1 MPGRILSTL
10 PGSCCLLLSAFT
22 LAQSQPVSPDAD
34 QEILVTAHR
43 LPELQS
49 ETLAATSVIT
59 RQEIA
64 ASQPRDLFEL
74 LGTRAGIQTTRT
86 GSHGAQT
93 SLFLRGSESDHTLI
107 LLDGV
112 RINTASDGFAR
123 LEHLPPSQIERIE
136 IVRGP
141 HSSLYGSNAIGGV
154 IQIFTRRPDSAQES
168 GITGDLDAG
177 VGTER
182 TREVRAGL
190 DLRSSATRAGLNVSH
205 QQTDGIRPR
214 NAPAPSAGRS
224 AYDNTAATLSVAHQL
239 DSGGELD
246 LAWTGGDALLA
257 FDGGETETTHHTV
270 QAGADLPLTE
280 RWQSRLQLS
289 RFRDD
294 NLTRGDFPARSRT
307 DRRSLTWQ
315 NHFEVAGNGNLVL
328 GLDHDEDELLYESSG
343 AVQTDTERSNTGLFV
358 VHGASVGAVDT
369 TLSVRHDD
377 NEQFGGKTTGRLAAG
392 VTVGEATRLRAAWG
406 TAFKA
411 PNLVDLYVDFP
422 DFFFFANPEL
432 EPETAENI
440 ELGMDSRWLATDW
453 SVSVFRND
461 IENLITTNASFDSLT
476 NIGEA
481 RIRGIEVSAS
491 TQLLGWTASADLT
504 LLDHEDRS
512 TGEPLARRPEELF
525 SLALDRQL
533 SRWHLHLD
541 WQVRGSQRDVDP
553 VTFGPSEV
561 AGNGVVNTTVS
572 YRVAEQLDLRL
583 KVGNV
588 FDREYEVVDGYNM
601 HGRTAML
608 STRLTF

>member
-1 MPGRILSTL
+1 MPGKTLSTL
-10 PGSCCLLLSAFT
+10 SGSCCLLLSALT
-22 LAQSQPVSPDAD
+22 SAQSQPGDPGAD

-59 RQEIA
+59 REDIA

-86 GSHGAQT
+86 GSLGAQT

-141 HSSLYGSNAIGGV
+141 HSSLYGSNAMGGV
-154 IQIFTRRPDSAQES
+154 IQIFTRQPPGDEEASV
-168 GITGDLDAG
+168 TGSVDAG
-177 VGTER
+177 IGTENS
-182 TREVRAGL
+182 REAHAGL
-190 DLRSSATRAGLNVSH
+190 GLQNGTTRAGIRVGH

-214 NAPAPSAGRS
+214 NAPVPSTERS
-224 AYDNTAATLSVAHQL
+224 AYDNTTATVDIAHQL
-239 DSGGELD
+239 ASGGELD
-246 LAWTGGDALLA
+246 ASWTGGDAVLT
-257 FDGGETETTHHTV
+257 FDGGETASTYNTV

-280 RWQSRLQLS
+280 RWRSRVQLG

-294 NLTRGDFPARSRT
+294 HQTRGNFPARSRT
-307 DRRSLTWQ
+307 DRLSATWQ
-315 NHFEVAGNGNLVL
+315 NQLDMAGNGTLVL
-328 GLDHDEDELLYESSG
+328 GVDHEDDELLYQSSG
-343 AVQTDTERSNTGLFV
+343 ARQTNTERSNTGLFA
-358 VHGASVGAVDT
+358 VHTGSAGAVDT

-377 NEQFGGKTTGRLAAG
+377 NEQFGGETTGRLALG
-392 VTVGEATRLRAAWG
+392 STLGDNTRLRAAWG

-422 DFFFFANPEL
+422 DFFFFANPDL

-440 ELGMDSRWLATDW
+440 ELGVDSRWLATDW

-461 IENLITTNASFDSLT
+461 IENLITTNASFNSLT
-476 NIGEA
+476 NIGET
-481 RIRGIEVSAS
+481 RIRGLELSAN
-491 TQLLGWTASADLT
+491 TRLLGWTVSADLT
-504 LLDHEDRS
+504 LLDHENRS

-525 SLALDRQL
+525 SLAVDRQL
-533 SRWHLHLD
+533 ARWHVHVD
-541 WQVRGSQRDVDP
+541 WQVRGSQRDLDP
-553 VTFGPSEV
+553 VTYGPSEV
-561 AGNGVVNTTVS
+561 AGNGIVNTALS
-572 YRVAEQLDLRL
+572 YRLTGQLDLRL

-601 HGRTAML
+601 YGRTAVL
-608 STRLTF
+608 SSRLTF

>member
-1 MPGRILSTL
+1 MSRTILSTL
-10 PGSCCLLLSAFT
+10 IGSCCLLSVTTFAHG
-22 LAQSQPVSPDAD
+22 QSEAD
-34 QEILVTAHR
+34 QEILVTASR

-59 RQEIA
+59 REDIA

-123 LEHLPPSQIERIE
+123 LEHLPPEQIERIE

-154 IQIFTRRPDSAQES
+154 IQIFTRRPQDSTETS
-168 GITGDLDAG
+168 VTGDFDAG
-177 VGTER
+177 IGTEHS
-182 TREVRAGL
+182 REAHAGL
-190 DLRSSATRAGLNVSH
+190 DIGSGATRASIDVSH

-214 NAPAPSAGRS
+214 NAPAPSEERS
-224 AYDNTAATLSVAHQL
+224 AYDNTSATLHLAHRL
-239 DSGGELD
+239 PSGGELD
-246 LAWTGGDALLA
+246 VAWSGGDALLE
-257 FDGGETETTHHTV
+257 FDGGETDSTRSMI
-270 QAGADLPLTE
+270 QAGADLPLTDG
-280 RWQSRLQLS
+280 WQSHLQIS

-294 NLTRGDFPARSRT
+294 NLTRSFARSRSRT
-307 DRRSLTWQ
+307 DRLSATWQ
-315 NHFEVAGNGNLVL
+315 NRFTVRDSDQLVV
-328 GLDHDEDELLYESSG
+328 GLDHDDDELLYESSG
-343 AVQTDTERSNTGLFV
+343 ARQTDTERSNTGLF
-358 VHGASVGAVDT
+358 AVYNGTMGRMDT
-369 TLSVRHDD
+369 TLSMRHDD
-377 NEQFGGKTTGRLAAG
+377 NEQFGGETTGRVALG
-392 VTVGEATRLRAAWG
+392 TDVSDSFRLRATWG

-422 DFFFFANPEL
+422 DFFFFANPAL
-432 EPETAENI
+432 EPETAENV
-440 ELGMDSRWLATDW
+440 ELGMDARWLATDW
-453 SVSVFRND
+453 SLSVFRND
-461 IENLITTNASFDSLT
+461 IDNLITTNATFDSLT

-481 RIRGIEVSAS
+481 RIRGVEVSAG
-491 TQLLGWTASADLT
+491 TQLLGWTVSADLT
-504 LLDHEDRS
+504 LLDHENRS
-512 TGEPLARRPEELF
+512 TGEALARRPDELF

-541 WQVRGSQRDVDP
+541 WQVRGAQQDIDP

-561 AGNGVVNTTVS
+561 GGNGIVNTALS
-572 YRVAEQLDLRL
+572 YRLAERVDLRL
-583 KVGNV
+583 KVGNL

-601 HGRTAML
+601 HGRTAMF
-608 STRLTF
+608 STRVTF

>member
-1 MPGRILSTL
+1 MSTRTILSTL
-10 PGSCCLLLSAFT
+10 IGGCCLLPATT
-22 LAQSQPVSPDAD
+22 LAQSQPEDTGAG

-59 RQEIA
+59 REDIT

-93 SLFLRGSESDHTLI
+93 SLFLRGSESDHTLV

-123 LEHLPPSQIERIE
+123 LEHLAPAQIERIE

-141 HSSLYGSNAIGGV
+141 HSSLYGSNAMGGV
-154 IQIFTRRPDSAQES
+154 IQIFTRRPDGDDDS
-168 GITGDLDAG
+168 GISGNLDAG
-177 VGTER
+177 MGTER
-182 TREVRAGL
+182 SLETRAGL
-190 DLRSSATRAGLNVSH
+190 DLRSGATHASLDVSH

-214 NAPAPSAGRS
+214 NAPTPSTERS
-224 AYDNTAATLSVAHQL
+224 AYDNTAATLNLAHQL
-239 DSGGELD
+239 PSGGEVN
-246 LAWTGGDALLA
+246 ASWTGGDASLT
-257 FDGGETETTHHTV
+257 FDGGETDTTHHTV
-270 QAGADLPLTE
+270 QAAAELPMTE
-280 RWQSRLQLS
+280 RWQTRLQLS
-289 RFRDD
+289 HFRDD
-294 NLTRGDFPARSRT
+294 SLTRGNNPARSQT
-307 DRRSLTWQ
+307 DRLSFTWQ
-315 NHFEVAGNGNLVL
+315 NRFSVADGDDLVL
-328 GLDHDEDELLYESSG
+328 GADHDDDALLYQSSG
-343 AVQTDTERSNTGLFV
+343 ARQADTERSNTGLFAV
-358 VHGASVGAVDT
+358 YGGSMGALDT
-369 TLSVRHDD
+369 TVSVRHDD
-377 NEQFGGKTTGRLAAG
+377 NEQFGGETTGRLALG
-392 VTVGEATRLRAAWG
+392 TTLGDNTRLRAAWG
-406 TAFKA
+406 SAFKA

-440 ELGMDSRWLATDW
+440 ELGVDSRWLATDW
-453 SVSVFRND
+453 SLSVFRND
-461 IENLITTNASFDSLT
+461 IDDLITTNASFDSLT

-481 RIRGIEVSAS
+481 RIRGLEVSAGM
-491 TQLLGWTASADLT
+491 QLLGWSVNAELT

-512 TGEPLARRPEELF
+512 SGEPLARRPDEMF
-525 SLALDRQL
+525 SLSLDRQL

-541 WQVRGSQRDVDP
+541 WQVRGAQRDLDP

-561 AGNGVVNTTVS
+561 AGNGIVNTTLS
-572 YRVAEQLDLRL
+572 YRMADQLDLRL

-588 FDREYEVVDGYNM
+588 FDKEYEVVDGYNM
-601 HGRTAML
+601 HGRTAMF